1 MAQGLPFRDA
11 YLAVKN
17 NLDQLASKNPDEA
30 LAAKRHLGA
39 PLGLDFR
46 AMDARA
52 RQVEAWA
59 GGERKRMQA
68 CRKRLLG

>member
-1 MAQGLPFRDA
+1 MPFRDA
-11 YLAVKN
+11 YHAVKN
-17 NLDQLASKNPDEA
+17 NLDQLAGKNPDEA